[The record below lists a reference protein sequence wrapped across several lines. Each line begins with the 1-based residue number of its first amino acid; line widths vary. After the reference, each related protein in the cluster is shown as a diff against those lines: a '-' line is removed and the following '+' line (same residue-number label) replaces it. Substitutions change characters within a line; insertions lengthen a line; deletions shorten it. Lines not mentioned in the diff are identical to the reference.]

1 MKLNKYFEIE
11 EFVPPQIF
19 KQYGQRSIWFI
30 DPKIVDIATAYREFF
45 EVPVRINNWH
55 NGGPYSYRGYRPPRV
70 NIGSEYSQHKFGRA
84 FDCNIGTMN
93 AKQMF
98 DEVSKNYAHFEKFGL
113 TTLENYKFTDGW
125 LHSDCRITNN
135 DKLLIV
141 DPL

>member
-1 MKLNKYFEIE
+1 MKINKYFEIE

-19 KQYGQRSIWFI
+19 KQYQQKSLWFI
-30 DPKIVDIATAYREFF
+30 DPKIIEIATAYREFF
-45 EVPVRINNWH
+45 DQPVIINNWY

-84 FDCNIGTMN
+84 FDCNIGKMTSKEAYEQVTKN
-93 AKQMF
+93 F
-98 DEVSKNYAHFEKFGL
+98 DHFSKYGL

-125 LHSDCRITNN
+125 LHSDCRETGIKT
-135 DKLLIV
+135 LLIV